1 MAIVGKT
8 RNSSD
13 VGSRGSGTLK
23 VEQHGIN
30 HIPPE
35 DRHGRAWTLLTFW
48 GGGNVTVVAASIGV
62 AVVSLG
68 LSFWWAIL
76 AVVIGNLT
84 GGVFM
89 AYHSVQGPRLGVPQ
103 MLQTRAQFGFYG
115 ALFPVCI
122 VLMEYLGALVLADL
136 IGGSTIASL
145 TGLSSHVSMIIT
157 AAVLLFMTWLGYHVF
172 HAFNRVVLVLSFILF
187 VALLVKLITLA
198 SGPSLSVGK
207 LTFGTLMLAITICAS
222 WQITYAPL
230 VADYSRYLPESTSS
244 RATFA
249 YTYAGSVGGSVFSM
263 VVGALGAVTV
273 KSFGGDT
280 ANVLGSMFPGAGG
293 LIIFVLFLGLVASN
307 YELPYGAYLC
317 ALTALSREGR
327 FGSVVRLRIIVTTL
341 VSAVCLALA
350 FASSGS
356 ISTFINN
363 FFAVLLIALIP
374 WTAINLTDFYFVR
387 RGHYQI
393 QELFKVDGVYGRVN
407 VASLII
413 YAVTLAIEVPF
424 MNISW
429 YEGPIAK
436 ALGGG
441 DISWLVGLAFAAPVY
456 YVVARR
462 QLLPGTQP
470 GELLVPTRTDA
481 DADFEVV

>member
-1 MAIVGKT
+1 
-8 RNSSD
+8 
-13 VGSRGSGTLK
+13 
-23 VEQHGIN
+23 
-30 HIPPE
+30 
-35 DRHGRAWTLLTFW
+35 
-48 GGGNVTVVAASIGV
+48 
-62 AVVSLG
+62 
-68 LSFWWAIL
+68 
-76 AVVIGNLT
+76 
-84 GGVFM
+84 
-89 AYHSVQGPRLGVPQ
+89 
-103 MLQTRAQFGFYG
+103 
-115 ALFPVCI
+115 
-122 VLMEYLGALVLADL
+122 
-136 IGGSTIASL
+136 
-145 TGLSSHVSMIIT
+145 
-157 AAVLLFMTWLGYHVF
+157 
-172 HAFNRVVLVLSFILF
+172 
-187 VALLVKLITLA
+187 
-198 SGPSLSVGK
+198 
-207 LTFGTLMLAITICAS
+207 
-222 WQITYAPL
+222 
-230 VADYSRYLPESTSS
+230 
-244 RATFA
+244 
-249 YTYAGSVGGSVFSM
+249 
-263 VVGALGAVTV
+263 
-273 KSFGGDT
+273 
-280 ANVLGSMFPGAGG
+280 
-293 LIIFVLFLGLVASN
+293 VLFLGLVASN